1 MWKKFIVTLWMDV
14 FAIDQRW
21 IRNTLDPIST
31 SCASFHETSPRF
43 RKCNGSGFGFST
55 FREPATVS
63 GWAYSRVRSL
73 SRLLTQAWRLD
84 ITLIRIV
91 GFHGISLVERCVTTE
106 RWWYSWLETRFCR
119 LFWPRKTCKL
129 GNDDIFIRFILNNNS
144 IINFPRMDL
153 SVKTKNSTIFARP
166 IFTKVKNF

>member
-1 MWKKFIVTLWMDV
+1 MINFTSLRFCEKNLSSHLWMDV

-84 ITLIRIV
+84 ITLIRMV

-119 LFWPRKTCKL
+119 LFWPRK
-129 GNDDIFIRFILNNNS
+129 NMQIRQWRYFY
-144 IINFPRMDL
+144 
-153 SVKTKNSTIFARP
+153 P
-166 IFTKVKNF
+166 IYPQ